1 MKILQ
6 ACLLDFH
13 APFPVGGR
21 EGRASALQ
29 MQGRLTM
36 QHGGRRRCIA

>member
-6 ACLLDFH
+6 ACLLGFH
-13 APFPVGGR
+13 APFPMGGR

-29 MQGRLTM
+29 MQDKLTV
-36 QHGGRRRCIA
+36 QYGGRRRCIG